1 MKQVRILAKAT
12 QVQLYSDMK
21 IPTRTKALLMWRKF
35 QKRKIEPIPT
45 LSLSQDGERL
55 NALLIFLPDNIE
67 DARIMSHFIKSLTGN
82 VAVHFICH
90 EKVKHVF
97 PNELQGNI
105 ITFSDK
111 EITWWGII
119 SDNSFRNRI
128 EKISIDALID
138 LNLKDYFLYHEL
150 SCSIKSPLKIGFNT
164 YGSDDYYNI
173 IIDHQ
178 KGAFLEKSF
187 DNLNK
192 ILGLI

>member
-111 EITWWGII
+111 EINWWGII

-178 KGAFLEKSF
+178 KGEFLEKSF
-187 DNLNK
+187 NNLNK

>member
-1 MKQVRILAKAT
+1 MKRVRILAKAT

-21 IPTRTKALLMWRKF
+21 IPTRTKALLMWRKL
-35 QKRKIEPIPT
+35 QKKKSEQIPT
-45 LSLSQDGERL
+45 LSLSQNGESL
-55 NALLIFLPDNIE
+55 KALLVFLPDNIE

-82 VAVHFICH
+82 VAAHFICH

-97 PNELQGNI
+97 PDELQGNI

-111 EITWWGII
+111 EINWWGII
-119 SDNSFRNRI
+119 SENSFKERVK
-128 EKISIDALID
+128 KIKMDALID

-150 SCSIKSPLKIGFNT
+150 SCSIQSPLKIGFNT

-178 KGAFLEKSF
+178 KGDFLEKSF
-187 DNLNK
+187 DNLNQ
-192 ILGLI
+192 ILGLK